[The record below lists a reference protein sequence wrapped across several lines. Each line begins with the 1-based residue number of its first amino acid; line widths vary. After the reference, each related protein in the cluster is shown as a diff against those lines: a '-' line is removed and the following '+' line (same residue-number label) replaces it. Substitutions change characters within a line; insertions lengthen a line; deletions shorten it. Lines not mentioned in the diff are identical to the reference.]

1 MRTLLGKTLEEL
13 KEIALE
19 LSLPAFT
26 AKQIADWLY
35 KKRVTSIDK
44 MTNLS
49 KSARE
54 RLSKEFVIGIDQTL
68 QVVTSQDG
76 TKKYLFKPQSTAE
89 QQSTAGQQSTAK
101 RQSTAGQ
108 QSTAKQ
114 QSTAERQSAAEQQ
127 STAGPQGCA
136 SGSIE
141 SVIIPDNERKTIC
154 VSSQVGCKMACTF
167 CMTGRQGFHG
177 NLSVASILSQFI
189 AVEESQELTNA
200 VFMGMGEPLDNL
212 ENVMRAIEVLT
223 ADWGFAWSPK
233 RITLSTIGVTTQL
246 GGRGIVW
253 RGVEYKNVNPLKFFL
268 DNCKVHLAVSLH
280 NPFFEERLA
289 LMPAEK
295 SFPLEKTLKLIREYD
310 FTGQR
315 RVSFEYTMFNKVNDS
330 KRHADRLAQLL
341 RGLECRVNLIR
352 FHSIPDSPLESSPM
366 QVIEHFRERLQASG
380 ITATIRASRGE
391 DILAACGMLSGKG
404 NNL

>member
-76 TKKYLFKPQSTAE
+76 TKKYLFKPLCTAGRQSTAE
-89 QQSTAGQQSTAK
+89 QQSTT
-101 RQSTAGQ
+101 
-108 QSTAKQ
+108 
-114 QSTAERQSAAEQQ
+114 ERQSAAEQQ
-127 STAGPQGCA
+127 STAEQPGCA

-177 NLSVASILSQFI
+177 NLTVASILSQFI

-253 RGVEYKNVNPLKFFL
+253 KGVEYKNVNPLKFFL

>member
-76 TKKYLFKPQSTAE
+76 TRKYLFKPQSAAE
-89 QQSTAGQQSTAK
+89 QQSTAGQQSTAE
-101 RQSTAGQ
+101 RQSTAG
-108 QSTAKQ
+108 
-114 QSTAERQSAAEQQ
+114 RQSAAERQ
-127 STAGPQGCA
+127 STAEQPGCA

>member
-76 TKKYLFKPQSTAE
+76 TRKYLFKPQSAAE
-89 QQSTAGQQSTAK
+89 Q
-101 RQSTAGQ
+101 QSTAGQ

-114 QSTAERQSAAEQQ
+114 QSTAGRQSAAEQQ
-127 STAGPQGCA
+127 SIAEPQGCA

-253 RGVEYKNVNPLKFFL
+253 KGVEYKNVNPLKFFL

-280 NPFFEERLA
+280 NPFYEERLA
-289 LMPAEK
+289 LMPAERT
-295 SFPLEKTLKLIREYD
+295 FPLEKSLKLIKEYD

>member
-76 TKKYLFKPQSTAE
+76 TRKYLFKP
-89 QQSTAGQQSTAK
+89 
-101 RQSTAGQ
+101 
-108 QSTAKQ
+108 
-114 QSTAERQSAAEQQ
+114 QSAAEQQ
-127 STAGPQGCA
+127 STAGPQSTAERQSTAGRQSAAEQQSTAEQPGCA

-177 NLSVASILSQFI
+177 NLTVASILSQFI

-280 NPFFEERLA
+280 NPFYEERLA
-289 LMPAEK
+289 LMPAERT
-295 SFPLEKTLKLIREYD
+295 FPLEKSLKLIKEYD

>member
-76 TKKYLFKPQSTAE
+76 TRKYLFKPQSAAE
-89 QQSTAGQQSTAK
+89 Q
-101 RQSTAGQ
+101 QSTAGQ

-114 QSTAERQSAAEQQ
+114 QSTVERQSAAERQ
-127 STAGPQGCA
+127 STAEQPGCA

-154 VSSQVGCKMACTF
+154 VSSQVGCKMACSF

-177 NLSVASILSQFI
+177 NLTVASILSQFI

-280 NPFFEERLA
+280 NPFYEERLA
-289 LMPAEK
+289 LMPAERT
-295 SFPLEKTLKLIREYD
+295 FPLEKSLKLIKEYD

>member
-49 KSARE
+49 KSARV

-76 TKKYLFKPQSTAE
+76 TRKYLFKPQSAVE
-89 QQSTAGQQSTAK
+89 Q
-101 RQSTAGQ
+101 QSTAGQ

-114 QSTAERQSAAEQQ
+114 QSTAGRQSAAEQQ
-127 STAGPQGCA
+127 STAEQPGCA

-253 RGVEYKNVNPLKFFL
+253 KGVEYKNVNPLKFFL

-289 LMPAEK
+289 LMPAERT
-295 SFPLEKTLKLIREYD
+295 FPLEKSLKLIKEYD

>member
-101 RQSTAGQ
+101 
-108 QSTAKQ
+108 Q

-127 STAGPQGCA
+127 STAEQPGCA

-253 RGVEYKNVNPLKFFL
+253 KGVEYKNVNPLKFFL

-289 LMPAEK
+289 LMPAERT
-295 SFPLEKTLKLIREYD
+295 FPLEKSLKLIREYD

>member
-76 TKKYLFKPQSTAE
+76 TRKYLFKPQSAVE
-89 QQSTAGQQSTAK
+89 Q
-101 RQSTAGQ
+101 QSTAGQ

-114 QSTAERQSAAEQQ
+114 QSTAERQSAAERQ
-127 STAGPQGCA
+127 STAEQQGCV

-253 RGVEYKNVNPLKFFL
+253 KGVEYKNVNPLKFFL

-289 LMPAEK
+289 LMPAERT
-295 SFPLEKTLKLIREYD
+295 FPLEKSLKLIREYD

>member
-1 MRTLLGKTLEEL
+1 MRTLLGKTLDEL

-76 TKKYLFKPQSTAE
+76 TRKYLFKPQSAAE
-89 QQSTAGQQSTAK
+89 Q
-101 RQSTAGQ
+101 QSTAGQ

-127 STAGPQGCA
+127 STAEQPGGA

-141 SVIIPDNERKTIC
+141 SVIIPDNERRTIC

-177 NLSVASILSQFI
+177 NLTVASILSQFI

-253 RGVEYKNVNPLKFFL
+253 KGVEYKNVNPLKFFL

-295 SFPLEKTLKLIREYD
+295 SFPLEKTLKLIKEYD

>member
-76 TKKYLFKPQSTAE
+76 TRKYLFKPQSAAE
-89 QQSTAGQQSTAK
+89 Q
-101 RQSTAGQ
+101 QSTAGQ

-114 QSTAERQSAAEQQ
+114 QSTAERQSAAERQ
-127 STAGPQGCA
+127 STAEQPGCA

-154 VSSQVGCKMACTF
+154 VSSQVGCKMACSF

-177 NLSVASILSQFI
+177 NLTVASILSQFI

-200 VFMGMGEPLDNL
+200 VFMGMGEPLDNI

-253 RGVEYKNVNPLKFFL
+253 KGVEYKNVNPLKFFL

>member
-76 TKKYLFKPQSTAE
+76 TRKYLFKPQSTAE
-89 QQSTAGQQSTAK
+89 

-114 QSTAERQSAAEQQ
+114 QSTVERQSAAEQQ
-127 STAGPQGCA
+127 STAEQPGCA

-253 RGVEYKNVNPLKFFL
+253 KGVEYKNVNPLKFFL

>member
-76 TKKYLFKPQSTAE
+76 TRKYLFKPQSAAE
-89 QQSTAGQQSTAK
+89 QQSTAE

-108 QSTAKQ
+108 QSTAG
-114 QSTAERQSAAEQQ
+114 RQSAAEQQ
-127 STAGPQGCA
+127 STAEQPGCA

-253 RGVEYKNVNPLKFFL
+253 KGVEYKNVNPLKFFL

-295 SFPLEKTLKLIREYD
+295 SFPLEKTLKLIKEYD

>member
-1 MRTLLGKTLEEL
+1 MRTLLGKTLDEL

-54 RLSKEFVIGIDQTL
+54 RLAKEFVIGIDQTL

-76 TKKYLFKPQSTAE
+76 TRKYLFKPQSTAE

-101 RQSTAGQ
+101 QQSTAG
-108 QSTAKQ
+108 
-114 QSTAERQSAAEQQ
+114 RQSAAEQ
-127 STAGPQGCA
+127 PGCA

-233 RITLSTIGVTTQL
+233 RITLSTSGVTTQL

-280 NPFFEERLA
+280 NPFYEERLA
-289 LMPAEK
+289 LMPAERT
-295 SFPLEKTLKLIREYD
+295 FPLEKSLKLIKEYD

>member
-76 TKKYLFKPQSTAE
+76 TRKYLFKPQSAAE
-89 QQSTAGQQSTAK
+89 Q
-101 RQSTAGQ
+101 QSTAGQ

-127 STAGPQGCA
+127 CTAGPQGCA

-253 RGVEYKNVNPLKFFL
+253 KGVEYKNVNPLKFFL

-280 NPFFEERLA
+280 NPFYEERLA
-289 LMPAEK
+289 LMPAERT
-295 SFPLEKTLKLIREYD
+295 FPLEKSLKLIKEYD

>member
-54 RLSKEFVIGIDQTL
+54 RLAKEFVIGIDQTL

-76 TKKYLFKPQSTAE
+76 TRKYLFKP
-89 QQSTAGQQSTAK
+89 
-101 RQSTAGQ
+101 QSTAGQ

-114 QSTAERQSAAEQQ
+114 QSTAGRQSAAEQ
-127 STAGPQGCA
+127 PGCA

-280 NPFFEERLA
+280 NPFYEERLA
-289 LMPAEK
+289 LMPAERT
-295 SFPLEKTLKLIREYD
+295 FPLEKSLKLIKEYD

>member
-76 TKKYLFKPQSTAE
+76 TKKYLFKPLCTAGRQSTAE
-89 QQSTAGQQSTAK
+89 QQSTT
-101 RQSTAGQ
+101 
-108 QSTAKQ
+108 
-114 QSTAERQSAAEQQ
+114 ERQSAAERQ
-127 STAGPQGCA
+127 STAEQQGCA

-177 NLSVASILSQFI
+177 DLSVASILSQFI

-253 RGVEYKNVNPLKFFL
+253 KGVEYKNVNPLKFFL

-295 SFPLEKTLKLIREYD
+295 SFPLEKTLKLIKEYD

>member
-76 TKKYLFKPQSTAE
+76 TRKYLFKPQSAAE

-101 RQSTAGQ
+101 RQSTAG
-108 QSTAKQ
+108 
-114 QSTAERQSAAEQQ
+114 RQSAAEQQ

-253 RGVEYKNVNPLKFFL
+253 KGVEYKNVNPLKFFL

-280 NPFFEERLA
+280 NPFYEERLA
-289 LMPAEK
+289 LMPAERT
-295 SFPLEKTLKLIREYD
+295 FPLEKSLKLIKEYD

>member
-76 TKKYLFKPQSTAE
+76 TRKYLFKPQSAAE
-89 QQSTAGQQSTAK
+89 QQSTAE

-108 QSTAKQ
+108 QSTAGR
-114 QSTAERQSAAEQQ
+114 QSTAEQ
-127 STAGPQGCA
+127 PGCA

-253 RGVEYKNVNPLKFFL
+253 KGVEYKNVNPLKFFL

-295 SFPLEKTLKLIREYD
+295 SFPLEKTLKLIKEYD

>member
-76 TKKYLFKPQSTAE
+76 TRKYLFKPQSAAE

-101 RQSTAGQ
+101 RQSTAG
-108 QSTAKQ
+108 
-114 QSTAERQSAAEQQ
+114 RQSAAERQ
-127 STAGPQGCA
+127 STAEQQGCA

-253 RGVEYKNVNPLKFFL
+253 KGVEYKNVNPLKFFL

>member
-54 RLSKEFVIGIDQTL
+54 RLSKEFVIGIDKTL

-89 QQSTAGQQSTAK
+89 Q
-101 RQSTAGQ
+101 QSTAGQ

-253 RGVEYKNVNPLKFFL
+253 KGVEYKNVNPLKFFL

-280 NPFFEERLA
+280 NPFYEERLA
-289 LMPAEK
+289 LMPAERT
-295 SFPLEKTLKLIREYD
+295 FPLEKSLKLIKEYD

-366 QVIEHFRERLQASG
+366 QVIEHFRERVQASG

>member
-76 TKKYLFKPQSTAE
+76 TKKYLFKPQC
-89 QQSTAGQQSTAK
+89 TAGPQPAIGDQ
-101 RQSTAGQ
+101 RTAGQ

-114 QSTAERQSAAEQQ
+114 QSTVERQSAAEQQ
-127 STAGPQGCA
+127 STAEQPGCA

-253 RGVEYKNVNPLKFFL
+253 KGVECKNVNPLKFFL

-280 NPFFEERLA
+280 NPFYEERLA
-289 LMPAEK
+289 LMPAERT
-295 SFPLEKTLKLIREYD
+295 FPLEKSLKLIKEYD

>member
-1 MRTLLGKTLEEL
+1 MRTLLGKTLDEL

-76 TKKYLFKPQSTAE
+76 TKKYLFKPQCTAGP
-89 QQSTAGQQSTAK
+89 QPAIGDQRTAGQQSTAE
-101 RQSTAGQ
+101 RQSTAG
-108 QSTAKQ
+108 
-114 QSTAERQSAAEQQ
+114 RQSAAEQQ
-127 STAGPQGCA
+127 STAEQPGCA

-295 SFPLEKTLKLIREYD
+295 SFPLEKTLKLIKEYD

>member
-54 RLSKEFVIGIDQTL
+54 RLSKEFVIGIDKTL
-68 QVVTSQDG
+68 QDVTSQDG

-101 RQSTAGQ
+101 
-108 QSTAKQ
+108 Q
-114 QSTAERQSAAEQQ
+114 QSTAERQSAAERQ
-127 STAGPQGCA
+127 STAEQQGCA

-177 NLSVASILSQFI
+177 NLTVASILSQFI

>member
-76 TKKYLFKPQSTAE
+76 TRKYLFKPQSAAE
-89 QQSTAGQQSTAK
+89 Q
-101 RQSTAGQ
+101 QSTAGQ

-127 STAGPQGCA
+127 STAEQPGCA

-253 RGVEYKNVNPLKFFL
+253 KGVEYKNVNPLKFFL

-295 SFPLEKTLKLIREYD
+295 NFPLEKTLKLIKEYD

>member
-76 TKKYLFKPQSTAE
+76 TRKYLFKPLCTAGG
-89 QQSTAGQQSTAK
+89 QSTAG
-101 RQSTAGQ
+101 
-108 QSTAKQ
+108 Q

-127 STAGPQGCA
+127 STAEQPGCA

-253 RGVEYKNVNPLKFFL
+253 KGVEYKNVNPLKFFL

-295 SFPLEKTLKLIREYD
+295 SFPLEKTLKLIKEYD

>member
-76 TKKYLFKPQSTAE
+76 TRKYLFKPQSAAE
-89 QQSTAGQQSTAK
+89 Q
-101 RQSTAGQ
+101 QSTAGQ

-114 QSTAERQSAAEQQ
+114 QSTAGRQSAAEQQ
-127 STAGPQGCA
+127 STAEQPGCA

-177 NLSVASILSQFI
+177 NLTVASILSQFI

-253 RGVEYKNVNPLKFFL
+253 KGVEYKNVNPLKFFL

-280 NPFFEERLA
+280 NPFYEERLA
-289 LMPAEK
+289 LMPAERT
-295 SFPLEKTLKLIREYD
+295 FPLEKSLKLIKEYD

>member
-76 TKKYLFKPQSTAE
+76 TRKYLFKPQSAAE
-89 QQSTAGQQSTAK
+89 Q
-101 RQSTAGQ
+101 QSTAGQ

-114 QSTAERQSAAEQQ
+114 QSTVERQSAAERQ
-127 STAGPQGCA
+127 STAEQPGCA

-189 AVEESQELTNA
+189 AVEESQDLTNA

-253 RGVEYKNVNPLKFFL
+253 KGVEYKNVNPLKFFL

-295 SFPLEKTLKLIREYD
+295 NFPLEKTLKLIREYD

>member
-76 TKKYLFKPQSTAE
+76 TRKYLFKPQSAAE
-89 QQSTAGQQSTAK
+89 Q
-101 RQSTAGQ
+101 QSTAGQ

-127 STAGPQGCA
+127 STAEQPGCA

-253 RGVEYKNVNPLKFFL
+253 KGVEYKNVNPLKFFL

>member
-76 TKKYLFKPQSTAE
+76 TRKYLFKPQSAAE
-89 QQSTAGQQSTAK
+89 Q
-101 RQSTAGQ
+101 QSTAGQ

-114 QSTAERQSAAEQQ
+114 QSTAGRQSAAERQ
-127 STAGPQGCA
+127 STAEQQGCA
-136 SGSIE
+136 SGSRE

-253 RGVEYKNVNPLKFFL
+253 KGVEYKNVNPLKFFL

-289 LMPAEK
+289 LMPSEK
-295 SFPLEKTLKLIREYD
+295 SFPLEKTLKLIKEYD

>member
-76 TKKYLFKPQSTAE
+76 TRKYLFKPQSAAE

-101 RQSTAGQ
+101 RQSTAG
-108 QSTAKQ
+108 
-114 QSTAERQSAAEQQ
+114 RQSAAERQ
-127 STAGPQGCA
+127 STAEQQGCA

-253 RGVEYKNVNPLKFFL
+253 KGVEYKNVNPLKFFL

-295 SFPLEKTLKLIREYD
+295 SFPLEKTLKLIKEYD